1 MAGASGNVRAGKAFV
16 ELMLDQTK
24 LERGLKSAQAKIRN
38 FGNSLTS
45 AGKSMVTVA
54 TLAAAP
60 FAYAT
65 KTFAGF
71 DDEMRLV
78 KGVTGATE
86 KEFQSLTAVA
96 EKLGRE
102 TSFTAKQVAEA
113 MTALGRMGFKP
124 KEIENA
130 IPAVLNLSRA
140 TGTDLGEAA
149 EIAANNMRVFGIES
163 SRMTE
168 VADILTATANG
179 SAQTLTDLA
188 EGLKMAGPQAAAAK
202 DSIVNVSGALGVLA
216 NMGIRGSLAGTA
228 LRKAYSQFANTK
240 IQSKLKAVGIATTDA
255 NGNLRA
261 MPEIM
266 ADIARHMNSLPTA
279 SRIAFAEEI
288 FDLRGSLAGLQLGG
302 NIDQLNDFIS
312 KLKTVEGAAANTA
325 KEMDAGIGG
334 AFRIFMSAVEGCQ
347 IAIGRIIGE
356 ALTPYMN
363 KLSTVLTG
371 VAEWITAHK
380 EVVLMAVKV
389 IAGFFAA
396 GAALITLGL
405 LFKGVAM
412 AVGVLSTA
420 FTVLKTVILAPVIA
434 VKALVAAFALLKA
447 AMITTKVVALAMWS
461 AIASPAFIVGA
472 ALAIL
477 VGVVWNLTGA
487 WKICS
492 DAVNGLA
499 GDFRT
504 AFAAIKDVVGKTW
517 EVIKIALAS
526 GDLAGAAQVGLAA
539 LKVVWL
545 QGLFPLKKAWIEL
558 KNFLADSWTIM
569 IYSILKGCY
578 HLWYGMIYG
587 FQFLWKCIL
596 KVWYPLVN
604 ALDDAWAV
612 TIYSILKGAY
622 NFWYGMLYGFQYL
635 WKCILKVWYPLVNFL
650 EDSWTVTSTAILKLG
665 NDLWYGLL
673 VGLKYIGNAMQ
684 KAWNYIW
691 EGIVSAFEKTVLE
704 IQKAWIRTKGL
715 FDSEEE
721 VNAEIAVVE
730 RQYNQRQSARRQRS
744 ADAERQS
751 DRELAA
757 LKNEW
762 SSANAGLDRSM
773 ADRLNASKR
782 RADAGL
788 AEANAPIDTSE
799 WDRTIQGL
807 DSAMADR
814 INENKRRADAGLAEA
829 NKPIDT
835 SEWDATIR
843 GADDA
848 MNQEIA
854 DNRREYNQALSGA
867 AAEIDAAKAQWQD
880 AMDEVKQRAA
890 EKAAQIDEAKA
901 KSEAATESTRDAES
915 RFNSSFGGGKAM
927 GAWSA
932 EMLDAMLGGENNAQ
946 ERTAKASEQIVSNTR
961 ETNRQIKKLQGG
973 SSTALTYG

>member
-16 ELMLDQTK
+16 ELMLDQSK

-45 AGKSMVTVA
+45 VGTSIVTVA

-86 KEFQSLTAVA
+86 KEFKSLTAVA

-102 TSFTAKQVAEA
+102 TSFTARQVAEA

-163 SRMTE
+163 SRMAE
-168 VADILTATANG
+168 VSDILTATANG

-202 DSIVNVSGALGVLA
+202 DSITNVSGALGVLA

-240 IQSKLKAVGIATTDA
+240 IQAKLKAVGIATTDA

-261 MPEIM
+261 MPDIM

-302 NIDQLNDFIS
+302 NITQLEEFIQ
-312 KLKTVEGAAANTA
+312 KLKTVQGTAASTA
-325 KEMDAGIGG
+325 QEMDAGIGG

-356 ALTPYMN
+356 ALTPYMK
-363 KLSTVLTG
+363 KLSSVLTS
-371 VAEWITAHK
+371 VAEWIAAHK
-380 EVVLMAVKV
+380 EIVIIAVKV
-389 IAGFFAA
+389 IAGFLAA

-405 LFKGVAM
+405 LFKGVALV
-412 AVGVLSTA
+412 VGVLSTA
-420 FTVLKTVILAPVIA
+420 FTVLKTVILAPIIA
-434 VKALVAAFALLKA
+434 IKALMAAFALLKT
-447 AMITTKVVALAMWS
+447 AMIATKVVALSMWS

-472 ALAIL
+472 ALAAL
-477 VGVVWNLTGA
+477 VGVVWKLTGA

-492 DAVNGLA
+492 DAVDGLA
-499 GDFRT
+499 GDFKT

-526 GDLAGAAQVGLAA
+526 GDLAGAAKVGLAA

-545 QGLFPLKKAWIEL
+545 QGVFPLKKAWLEL
-558 KNFLADSWTIM
+558 KNFLADSWTIV
-569 IYSILKGCY
+569 IFSILKGCY
-578 HLWYGMIYG
+578 HLWYGMI
-587 FQFLWKCIL
+587 
-596 KVWYPLVN
+596 
-604 ALDDAWAV
+604 
-612 TIYSILKGAY
+612 
-622 NFWYGMLYGFQYL
+622 YGFQYL

-650 EDSWTVTSTAILKLG
+650 EDTWTVVSTAILKLG

-684 KAWNYIW
+684 KAWNFIW
-691 EGIVSAFEKTVLE
+691 DGIVSAFEKTVLE

-744 ADAERQS
+744 ADSERRS
-751 DRELAA
+751 DQELAA

-762 SSANAGLDRSM
+762 SSANTGLDNAM
-773 ADRLNASKR
+773 YARLNES
-782 RADAGL
+782 
-788 AEANAPIDTSE
+788 
-799 WDRTIQGL
+799 
-807 DSAMADR
+807 
-814 INENKRRADAGLAEA
+814 KRRADAGLAEA

-835 SEWDATIR
+835 SEWDSTVK
-843 GADDA
+843 GAEDA

-867 AAEIDAAKAQWQD
+867 AAEIDAAKAQWQS

-890 EKAAQIDEAKA
+890 EKSAQIDEAKA

-932 EMLDAMLGGENNAQ
+932 EMLDAMLGGENNPQ

>member
-261 MPEIM
+261 MPDIM

-302 NIDQLNDFIS
+302 NIDQLEEFIQ
-312 KLKTVEGAAANTA
+312 KLKTVQGTAENTA

-371 VAEWITAHK
+371 VAEWIAAHK

-389 IAGFFAA
+389 IAGFLAA

-412 AVGVLSTA
+412 TVGVLSTA

-472 ALAIL
+472 ALAVL

-526 GDLAGAAQVGLAA
+526 GDLAGAAKVGLSA

-545 QGLFPLKKAWIEL
+545 QGLFPLKKAWLEL
-558 KNFLADSWTIM
+558 KNFLADAWTIV
-569 IYSILKGCY
+569 IYSILKGGY
-578 HLWYGMIYG
+578 HLWYG
-587 FQFLWKCIL
+587 L
-596 KVWYPLVN
+596 
-604 ALDDAWAV
+604 
-612 TIYSILKGAY
+612 
-622 NFWYGMLYGFQYL
+622 LYGFQYL

-691 EGIVSAFEKTVLE
+691 DGIVSAFEKTVLE

-721 VNAEIAVVE
+721 VNAEIAIVE

-751 DRELAA
+751 DRELAS

-762 SSANAGLDRSM
+762 SSANTGLDNAM
-773 ADRLNASKR
+773 YARLNESKR

-799 WDRTIQGL
+799 WD
-807 DSAMADR
+807 
-814 INENKRRADAGLAEA
+814 
-829 NKPIDT
+829 
-835 SEWDATIR
+835 ATIK
-843 GADDA
+843 GAEDA

-854 DNRREYNQALSGA
+854 ENQREYSQALSGA
-867 AAEIDAAKAQWQD
+867 AAEINAAKSEWQS

-901 KSEAATESTRDAES
+901 KSEAATENTRNAET
-915 RFNSSFGGGKAM
+915 RFNSSFGGGKAV

-932 EMLDAMLGGENNAQ
+932 EALDAMLGGANNAQ
-946 ERTAKASEQIVSNTR
+946 ERTARASEQIVSNTR

-973 SSTALTYG
+973 STAALTYG

>member
-86 KEFQSLTAVA
+86 KKFQSLTAVA

-302 NIDQLNDFIS
+302 NIDQLEEFIQ
-312 KLKTVEGAAANTA
+312 KLKTVQGTAENTA

-371 VAEWITAHK
+371 VAEWIAAHK
-380 EVVLMAVKV
+380 EIVIIAVKV
-389 IAGFFAA
+389 IAGFLAA

-405 LFKGVAM
+405 LFKGVALV
-412 AVGVLSTA
+412 VGVLSTA
-420 FTVLKTVILAPVIA
+420 FTVLKTVILAPIIA
-434 VKALVAAFALLKA
+434 IKALMAAFALLKT
-447 AMITTKVVALAMWS
+447 AMIATKVVALAMWS

-472 ALAIL
+472 ALAVL
-477 VGVVWNLTGA
+477 VGVVWKLTGA

-492 DAVNGLA
+492 DAVDGLA
-499 GDFRT
+499 GDFKT

-526 GDLAGAAQVGLAA
+526 GDLAGAAKVGLAA

-545 QGLFPLKKAWIEL
+545 QGVFPLKKAWLEL
-558 KNFLADSWTIM
+558 KNFLADSWTIV
-569 IYSILKGCY
+569 IFSILKGCY
-578 HLWYGMIYG
+578 HLWYGMI
-587 FQFLWKCIL
+587 
-596 KVWYPLVN
+596 
-604 ALDDAWAV
+604 
-612 TIYSILKGAY
+612 
-622 NFWYGMLYGFQYL
+622 YGFQYL

-650 EDSWTVTSTAILKLG
+650 EDTWTVVSTAILKLG

-684 KAWNYIW
+684 KAWNFIW
-691 EGIVSAFEKTVLE
+691 DGIVSAFEKTVLE

-744 ADAERQS
+744 ADSERRS
-751 DRELAA
+751 DQELAA

-762 SSANAGLDRSM
+762 SSANAGLDNAM
-773 ADRLNASKR
+773 YARLNES
-782 RADAGL
+782 
-788 AEANAPIDTSE
+788 
-799 WDRTIQGL
+799 
-807 DSAMADR
+807 
-814 INENKRRADAGLAEA
+814 KRRADAGLAEA

-835 SEWDATIR
+835 SEWDSTVK
-843 GADDA
+843 GAEDA

-867 AAEIDAAKAQWQD
+867 AAEINAAKAQWQS

-890 EKAAQIDEAKA
+890 EKSAQIDEAKT

>member
-78 KGVTGATE
+78 KGVTGATK

-312 KLKTVEGAAANTA
+312 KLKTVEGTAANTA

-371 VAEWITAHK
+371 VAEWIAAHK

-389 IAGFFAA
+389 IAGFLAA

-405 LFKGVAM
+405 LFKGVAI

-434 VKALVAAFALLKA
+434 VKALVAAFALLKT
-447 AMITTKVVALAMWS
+447 AMITTKIVALAMWS

-472 ALAIL
+472 ALAVL

-492 DAVNGLA
+492 DAVSGLA

-526 GDLAGAAQVGLAA
+526 GDLAGAAKVGLSA

-545 QGLFPLKKAWIEL
+545 QGLFPLKKAWLEL
-558 KNFLADSWTIM
+558 KNFLADAWTIV
-569 IYSILKGCY
+569 IYSILKGGY
-578 HLWYGMIYG
+578 HLWYG
-587 FQFLWKCIL
+587 L
-596 KVWYPLVN
+596 
-604 ALDDAWAV
+604 
-612 TIYSILKGAY
+612 
-622 NFWYGMLYGFQYL
+622 LYGFQYL

-691 EGIVSAFEKTVLE
+691 DGIVSAFEKTVLE

-751 DRELAA
+751 DRELAS

-762 SSANAGLDRSM
+762 SSANTGLDNAM
-773 ADRLNASKR
+773 YARLNESKR

-799 WDRTIQGL
+799 WD
-807 DSAMADR
+807 
-814 INENKRRADAGLAEA
+814 
-829 NKPIDT
+829 
-835 SEWDATIR
+835 ATIK
-843 GADDA
+843 GAEDA

-854 DNRREYNQALSGA
+854 ENQREYSQALSGA
-867 AAEIDAAKAQWQD
+867 AAEINAAKSEWQS

-901 KSEAATESTRDAES
+901 KSEAATENTRNAET
-915 RFNSSFGGGKAM
+915 RFNSSFGGGKAV

-932 EMLDAMLGGENNAQ
+932 EALDAMLGGANNAQ
-946 ERTAKASEQIVSNTR
+946 ERTARASEQIVSNTR

-973 SSTALTYG
+973 STAALTYG

>member
-16 ELMLDQTK
+16 ELMLDQSK

-45 AGKSMVTVA
+45 AGRSMVTVA

-86 KEFQSLTAVA
+86 KEFKSLTAVA

-102 TSFTAKQVAEA
+102 TSFTARQVAEA

-202 DSIVNVSGALGVLA
+202 DSITNVSGALGVLA

-261 MPEIM
+261 MPDIM

-302 NIDQLNDFIS
+302 NITQLEEFIQ
-312 KLKTVEGAAANTA
+312 KLKTVQGTAASTA
-325 KEMDAGIGG
+325 QEMDAGIGG

-356 ALTPYMN
+356 ALTPYMK

-371 VAEWITAHK
+371 VAEWISAHK
-380 EVVLMAVKV
+380 EVVLIAVKV
-389 IAGFFAA
+389 IAGFLAA

-420 FTVLKTVILAPVIA
+420 FTVLKTVILAPIIA
-434 VKALVAAFALLKA
+434 IKALMAAFALLKTV
-447 AMITTKVVALAMWS
+447 MITTKAVALAMWT
-461 AIASPAFIVGA
+461 AIASPAFLVGA
-472 ALAIL
+472 ALAVL
-477 VGVVWNLTGA
+477 VGVVWKLTGA

-492 DAVNGLA
+492 DAVSGLA

-526 GDLAGAAQVGLAA
+526 GDLAGAAKVGLAA

-545 QGLFPLKKAWIEL
+545 QGIFPLKKAWLEL
-558 KNFLADSWTIM
+558 KNFLADSWTIVVF
-569 IYSILKGCY
+569 SILKGGY
-578 HLWYGMIYG
+578 HL
-587 FQFLWKCIL
+587 
-596 KVWYPLVN
+596 
-604 ALDDAWAV
+604 
-612 TIYSILKGAY
+612 
-622 NFWYGMLYGFQYL
+622 WYGMLYGFQYL

-650 EDSWTVTSTAILKLG
+650 DDTWAVVTTSILKLG

-691 EGIVSAFEKTVLE
+691 DGIVSAFEKTVLE

-730 RQYNQRQSARRQRS
+730 RQYNQRRAARRQS
-744 ADAERQS
+744 TADAERRSGQ
-751 DRELAA
+751 ELAA

-762 SSANAGLDRSM
+762 QSANAGLDKAM
-773 ADRLNASKR
+773 IDKINENKR

-799 WDRTIQGL
+799 WDSTIQG
-807 DSAMADR
+807 
-814 INENKRRADAGLAEA
+814 AE
-829 NKPIDT
+829 
-835 SEWDATIR
+835 
-843 GADDA
+843 DA

-854 DNRREYNQALSGA
+854 DNRREYSQALAGA
-867 AAEIDAAKAQWQD
+867 AAEINSAKAEWQS

-890 EKAAQIDEAKA
+890 ERAAQIEDAQA
-901 KSEAATESTRDAES
+901 RSEAATENTRDAEN
-915 RFNSSFGGGKAM
+915 RFNSSFGGGKSM

-932 EMLDAMLGGENNAQ
+932 ELLDAMLGGENNAQ
-946 ERTAKASEQIVSNTR
+946 ERTARASEQIVSNTR

-973 SSTALTYG
+973 STTALTYG

>member
-363 KLSTVLTG
+363 KLSSVLTG
-371 VAEWITAHK
+371 VAEWIAAHK

-389 IAGFFAA
+389 IAGFLAA

-472 ALAIL
+472 ALAVL

-526 GDLAGAAQVGLAA
+526 GDLAGAAKVGLSA

-545 QGLFPLKKAWIEL
+545 QGLFPLKKAWLEL
-558 KNFLADSWTIM
+558 KNFLADAWTIA
-569 IYSILKGCY
+569 IYSILKGGY
-578 HLWYGMIYG
+578 HLWYG
-587 FQFLWKCIL
+587 L
-596 KVWYPLVN
+596 
-604 ALDDAWAV
+604 
-612 TIYSILKGAY
+612 
-622 NFWYGMLYGFQYL
+622 LYGFQYL

-691 EGIVSAFEKTVLE
+691 DGIVSAFEKTVLE

-751 DRELAA
+751 ERELAS

-762 SSANAGLDRSM
+762 SSANTGLDNAM
-773 ADRLNASKR
+773 YARLNESKR

-799 WDRTIQGL
+799 WDTTIKG
-807 DSAMADR
+807 
-814 INENKRRADAGLAEA
+814 AE
-829 NKPIDT
+829 
-835 SEWDATIR
+835 
-843 GADDA
+843 DA

-854 DNRREYNQALSGA
+854 ENQREYSQALSGA
-867 AAEIDAAKAQWQD
+867 AAEINAAKSEWQS

-901 KSEAATESTRDAES
+901 KSEAATENTRNAET
-915 RFNSSFGGGKAM
+915 RFNSSFGGGKAV

-932 EMLDAMLGGENNAQ
+932 EALDAMLGGANNAQ
-946 ERTAKASEQIVSNTR
+946 ERTARASEQIVSNTR

-973 SSTALTYG
+973 STAALTYG